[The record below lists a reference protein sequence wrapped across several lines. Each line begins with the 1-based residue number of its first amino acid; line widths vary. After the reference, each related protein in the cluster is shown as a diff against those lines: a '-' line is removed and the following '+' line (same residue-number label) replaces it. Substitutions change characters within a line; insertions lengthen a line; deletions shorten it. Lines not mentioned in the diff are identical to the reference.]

1 MKKILIVSIIML
13 LGILSNA
20 QLVSAATQYADLT
33 KMLDEADEVLLH
45 HPTEYSYVNT
55 TKWSGDE
62 YDLIDNYPSYQF
74 WKTDHDHRYYKFIVQ
89 KDADIT
95 ITLSSLPSGTNYD
108 IKLYTEDAGYL
119 GRSVNSGT
127 TTETISKNLAP
138 GVYYIFVYSY
148 DGYNNSDTFHLS
160 VDYTKESYATY
171 RLDMMQGTY
180 DVAVWESDLLP
191 KDDQF
196 TDFNLP
202 MECTPS
208 DGAGSTSPRYMDMQL
223 LDGYPGSDK
232 YNTRTF
238 FIINT
243 DLNDAIKI
251 ALEEAITTVEWDSF
265 VEDAVITMS
274 FFASSVV
281 ITGPTGGILSTVF
294 GGFQTLSGVVLAF
307 GVNSPSNNT
316 LQELNSA
323 VTALESGKVIGFQQS
338 LVIYSQMISINDICQ
353 IPVLDYY
360 FSGIV
365 YAENYLYEEMHEFG
379 GSYTFYTDI
388 SSIQSELETLFTQSK
403 RSWLP

>member
-138 GVYYIFVYSY
+138 GV
-148 DGYNNSDTFHLS
+148 
-160 VDYTKESYATY
+160 
-171 RLDMMQGTY
+171 
-180 DVAVWESDLLP
+180 
-191 KDDQF
+191 
-196 TDFNLP
+196 
-202 MECTPS
+202 
-208 DGAGSTSPRYMDMQL
+208 
-223 LDGYPGSDK
+223 
-232 YNTRTF
+232 
-238 FIINT
+238 
-243 DLNDAIKI
+243 
-251 ALEEAITTVEWDSF
+251 
-265 VEDAVITMS
+265 
-274 FFASSVV
+274 
-281 ITGPTGGILSTVF
+281 
-294 GGFQTLSGVVLAF
+294 
-307 GVNSPSNNT
+307 
-316 LQELNSA
+316 
-323 VTALESGKVIGFQQS
+323 
-338 LVIYSQMISINDICQ
+338 
-353 IPVLDYY
+353 
-360 FSGIV
+360 
-365 YAENYLYEEMHEFG
+365 
-379 GSYTFYTDI
+379 
-388 SSIQSELETLFTQSK
+388 
-403 RSWLP
+403 